1 MIQLPNWAEARGTL
15 KKFFTKHPLCVSLY
29 EAVFT
34 FFVSNAALLFLVFT
48 RLVDNRGAK
57 PTISYSREVIA
68 EAFISTEIFVY
79 ILALIAPALY
89 VMVFVWQARR
99 HKVFYFF
106 LAGLQVAIVL
116 GSGYIYG
123 RAKSGGI
130 ANMEFVN
137 TWALSC
143 YVIGL
148 LIWYV
153 SLVYDKFMK
162 SLEVPSP
169 PPSGEAI
176 LRKLG

>member
-1 MIQLPNWAEARGTL
+1 MVCIPTWPEARGTL
-15 KKFFTKHPLCVSLY
+15 KKFFTKHPLCVSFY
-29 EAVFT
+29 EAAFV

-48 RLVDNRGAK
+48 RLVDNKGAK
-57 PTISYSREVIA
+57 PTLSYSSEVIA
-68 EAFISTEIFVY
+68 EAFVSTEIFVY

-106 LAGLQVAIVL
+106 LAGLQVTIVL

-130 ANMEFVN
+130 ANIDFVN
-137 TWALSC
+137 AWALAC

-153 SLVYDKFMK
+153 SLVYDKIMK
-162 SLEVPSP
+162 SLEIPNP

>member
-1 MIQLPNWAEARGTL
+1 MVQIPNWAEVRGPL
-15 KKFFTKHPLCVSLY
+15 KHFFAKHPLCVSLY
-29 EAVFT
+29 EAVFV

-48 RLVDNRGAK
+48 RLVDSKGAK
-57 PTISYSREVIA
+57 PTLDYSIQVIT
-68 EAFISTEIFVY
+68 EAVSSTEIFVY

-99 HKVFYFF
+99 HKAFYFF
-106 LAGLQVAIVL
+106 LAALQVLIVL

-130 ANMEFVN
+130 ANLEFVN
-137 TWALSC
+137 FWAWVC

-148 LIWYV
+148 IIWYV
-153 SLVYDKFMK
+153 SLVYDKIMK
-162 SLEVPSP
+162 STEAHPP
-169 PPSGEAI
+169 PPSGESI